1 MKNSLLTIALSATMA
16 ATMAASTAAVA
27 APTVYGNIHLSIN
40 DADTGA
46 SGLNPNNPD
55 MTSNTSAIGVKGSED
70 LGDGLK
76 AIYKMEFQVNVSD
89 GNSGALTNR
98 DQFVGLKGGMGT
110 VKFGT
115 FSSNYKQ
122 KGGKVDSL
130 YRTRLEGRGFMHT
143 QSRLHNGRAIN
154 RGRMQ
159 NAVSYTSP
167 KMGGIQL
174 VVNTTLSGSD
184 EETFGAGL
192 RWSNKTIM
200 AYLDWI
206 DAQPG
211 TADTSGAT
219 PGLTTESAIKVG
231 GAYKSKAFH
240 VGLQYENAEDLT
252 GFNYIHANAGFNFNK
267 NNAIEVTIGTAT
279 FEGAGTAND
288 DTTSWAVAYNDK
300 LSKMTNV
307 YLGYGDVSDDS
318 KAKEDTVFTAGIK
331 KKF

>member
-1 MKNSLLTIALSATMA
+1 MKKSILAIAVV
-16 ATMAASTAAVA
+16 AASVAAPAAIA

-46 SGLNPNNPD
+46 SKLNADNPD

-70 LGDGLK
+70 LGDGMK
-76 AIYKMEFQVNVSD
+76 AIYKMEFQVDVSD
-89 GNSGALTNR
+89 GGSGALTNR

-115 FSSNYKQ
+115 MSSNYKQ

-154 RGRMQ
+154 RGRATNLVQ
-159 NAVSYTSP
+159 YASP

-174 VVNTTLSGSD
+174 VVNTTVSGSD
-184 EETFGAGL
+184 DETFGAGV
-192 RWSNKTIM
+192 RWSNKSMM
-200 AYLDWI
+200 AYLDFI
-206 DAQPG
+206 DAQTG
-211 TADTSGAT
+211 DAGVGND
-219 PGLTTESAIKVG
+219 TESAVKVG
-231 GAYKSKAFH
+231 GKFSTKAFH
-240 VGLQYENAEDLT
+240 VALQYESAEDLT
-252 GFNYIHANAGFNFNK
+252 GFDYIHANAGFNINK
-267 NNAIEVTIGTAT
+267 NNSIQATVGTASHISDSD
-279 FEGAGTAND
+279 N
-288 DTTSWAVAYNDK
+288 DTTSFAVAFNHK

-318 KAKEDTVFTAGIK
+318 GAKEDSVFTAGIK